1 MFLHN
6 FLVMVGVFEN
16 VFEAKLAIRRGL
28 IKVNGIVIT
37 DTQHRMLPG
46 SYNIQVDGEKKTF
59 GQKIVDGIM
68 NYVNDMF

>member
-16 VFEAKLAIRRGL
+16 PFEAKLAIREGL
-28 IKVNGIVIT
+28 IRVNGVIVK
-37 DTQHRMLPG
+37 DTQFRMPPG
-46 SYNIQVDGEKKTF
+46 GYDIQVNRKKKTF
-59 GQKIVDGIM
+59 KIVDGIM